1 MKEEKPSPTVTHE
14 ALVMSCM
21 IGVMENQEIKT
32 TDIASNFLQTYTE
45 SVVQVWLDSI
55 LINML
60 LNIYPLKYGD
70 KVIIERVKKVIYT
83 VINHAL

>member
-1 MKEEKPSPTVTHE
+1 
-14 ALVMSCM
+14 MSCM
-21 IGVMENQEIKT
+21 IGAMENHEIKT
-32 TDIASNFLQTYTE
+32 TDTARNFLQTYME
-45 SVVQVWLDSI
+45 SVVQVWLDII
-55 LINML
+55 LVKML